1 MNFGVS
7 RPYVRAERAHY
18 MMSDSGRKHLAET
31 ARFDD
36 SFASHM
42 IRDFFL
48 VLVAV
53 VVIELS
59 VRFALVVYDFH
70 NNQELA
76 TQIEAERLASDIKSI
91 MLNSGGPVAARTV
104 YPILKRNLEELGL
117 AIAIE
122 PSEITIASI
131 KAVFDFTPRGL
142 PGAWPDGEHH
152 EVKVPV
158 VAEQFCISC
167 HITAKPGEVLG
178 SVTVRNY
185 LSTHVSQWW
194 HEVQLTGLLG
204 ISKIVLH
211 TIVLFFLLKIR
222 IEPVL
227 SLRSTIAELAKGASD
242 LSRRAPIKS
251 RDEFGELARDL
262 NSFLGRIT
270 HVIQDLSDVLA
281 NVLVVNRRLTQ
292 VHDQMGHHFKE
303 IDANMTAASDNALR
317 GQCIDPLLSR
327 RWLDAT
333 RMLATTFRKTSRE
346 GRLPPGYDLHVERF
360 CETLEEMA
368 DQAERLASRYDRLTS
383 DLKNIS
389 GGLHEFSHFL
399 EEMAVLEEKMHGIAA
414 QGQTL
419 VNRLT
424 YVDSSGAGAGAECAG
439 AAS

>member
-1 MNFGVS
+1 MN
-7 RPYVRAERAHY
+7 
-18 MMSDSGRKHLAET
+18 SDSHRKHLAET

-59 VRFALVVYDFH
+59 IRYALVVYDFH
-70 NNQELA
+70 ENQELA
-76 TQIEAERLASDIKSI
+76 TQVEAERLASDIRSI

-104 YPILKRNLEELGL
+104 YPILERNHRELGL

-122 PSEITIASI
+122 PSEITVSSI

-142 PGAWPDGEHH
+142 PATWPEGEHH
-152 EVKVPV
+152 QVTVPV
-158 VAEQFCISC
+158 VAEQFCVSC
-167 HITAKPGEVLG
+167 HITAKPGDVLG

-185 LSTHVSQWW
+185 LSTHLSQWW
-194 HEVQLTGLLG
+194 HEVQLTGVLG
-204 ISKIVLH
+204 ISKIVMH
-211 TIVLFFLLKIR
+211 TIVLFFLLKLR
-222 IEPVL
+222 MEPVL
-227 SLRSTIAELAKGASD
+227 SLRSTIAELAKGATD
-242 LSRRAPIKS
+242 LSHRAPIKS

-262 NSFLGRIT
+262 NSFLDRIT
-270 HVIQDLSDVLA
+270 HVIQDLSGVLA

-292 VHDQMGHHFKE
+292 VHAQMENHFKV
-303 IDANMTAASDNALR
+303 IDANMTTAGDNALR
-317 GQCIDPLLSR
+317 GQSIDPLLSR
-327 RWLDAT
+327 NWMEAT
-333 RMLATTFRKTSRE
+333 RMLAAALQATSRE
-346 GRLPPGYDLHVERF
+346 ARLPPDFDIHVERF
-360 CETLEEMA
+360 CETLEEMTG
-368 DQAERLASRYDRLTS
+368 QAERLASRHDGLTL

-389 GGLHEFSHFL
+389 GGLHEFRHFL
-399 EEMAVLEEKMHGIAA
+399 EEMAVLEEKMRGIAA

-424 YVDSSGAGAGAECAG
+424 HVDSSDAGDGVDRAG

>member
-1 MNFGVS
+1 MT
-7 RPYVRAERAHY
+7 
-18 MMSDSGRKHLAET
+18 SDSDRKHVAET

-36 SFASHM
+36 SFATHM

-53 VVIELS
+53 VIIELS
-59 VRFALVVYDFH
+59 IRYALVIYDFH

-104 YPILKRNLEELGL
+104 YPILERNHRELGL

-122 PSEITIASI
+122 PSEITISSI
-131 KAVFDFTPRGL
+131 KAAFDFTPRGL
-142 PGAWPDGEHH
+142 PATWPEGEHH
-152 EVKVPV
+152 EVTVPV

-167 HITAKPGEVLG
+167 HITAKPGDVLG

-185 LSTHVSQWW
+185 LSTHLSQWW
-194 HEVQLTGLLG
+194 QEVQLTSLLG

-222 IEPVL
+222 MEPVL
-227 SLRSTIAELAKGASD
+227 SLRSTIAELAKGATD
-242 LSRRAPIKS
+242 LSHRAPIKS

-262 NSFLGRIT
+262 NSFLDRIT
-270 HVIQDLSDVLA
+270 HVIQDVSGVLA

-292 VHDQMGHHFKE
+292 VHDQMESHFKE
-303 IDANMTAASDNALR
+303 IDANMTAAGDSALR
-317 GQCIDPLLSR
+317 GQSIDPLLSR
-327 RWLDAT
+327 NWLDAT
-333 RMLATTFRKTSRE
+333 RMLATTLQATSRE
-346 GRLPPGYDLHVERF
+346 GRLPRDFDLHIERF
-360 CETLEEMA
+360 CQTLEEMA
-368 DQAERLASRYDRLTS
+368 GQAERLASRHDGLTL

-389 GGLHEFSHFL
+389 GGLHEFRHFL
-399 EEMAVLEEKMHGIAA
+399 EEMAVLEEKMRGIAA

-424 YVDSSGAGAGAECAG
+424 YVDSSDAGNGVECAG
-439 AAS
+439 ATS